1 MANGYD
7 KIEYRVNGSVSCWKE
22 WPRRLRRVYVSL
34 EDWGSSEVAIQDMV
48 EVWGWEW
55 ESINR
60 LIKATPTFGEALEA
74 YREKKD
80 YPAKRGWKNPVTAS
94 QLKTVYM
101 REGELAAYAMLESD
115 PKAINFHRDIVEKNG
130 MLDMAEPFQARR
142 DIEAHTKWA
151 EDAEQVENPTSN
163 DSGLASFKYDPA
175 MGIPG

>member
-7 KIEYRVNGSVSCWKE
+7 KIEYRVSSSVSCWKE

-74 YREKKD
+74 FREK
-80 YPAKRGWKNPVTAS
+80 
-94 QLKTVYM
+94 
-101 REGELAAYAMLESD
+101 
-115 PKAINFHRDIVEKNG
+115 
-130 MLDMAEPFQARR
+130 
-142 DIEAHTKWA
+142 
-151 EDAEQVENPTSN
+151 
-163 DSGLASFKYDPA
+163 
-175 MGIPG
+175 